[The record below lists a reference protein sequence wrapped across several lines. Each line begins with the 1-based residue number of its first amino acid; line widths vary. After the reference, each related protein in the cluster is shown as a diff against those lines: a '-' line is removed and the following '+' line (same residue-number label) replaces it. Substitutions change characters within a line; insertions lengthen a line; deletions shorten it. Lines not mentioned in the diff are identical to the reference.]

1 MSITFGYARTS
12 WHDQSLL
19 SQITALEESD
29 YTFERIYTD
38 EAVDGN
44 MPCLERDGFSRLFDA
59 VRNGDVVVTWWFDR
73 IGRDYLDSKTT
84 ATALLNK
91 GVTIKTINQ
100 GLELKYDLSGTAAA
114 IQHNMQV
121 DILLSMLAGFAAAD
135 KANRRASQ
143 DAGRLALRQSGAV
156 NKKGE
161 SWTEAFRGKRANSGK
176 NEGLHECI
184 AEELGLENPLS
195 IRKIAEKLG
204 CNPSTVQAVKK
215 KLQAANQ

>member
-12 WHDQSLL
+12 DKTQSLL
-19 SQITALEESD
+19 SQTTALNESSF
-29 YTFERIYTD
+29 TFERIYTD

-44 MPCLERDGFSRLFDA
+44 TPCLERNGFGRLFDA
-59 VRNGDVVVTWWFDR
+59 ARSGDVVVTWWFDR
-73 IGRDYLDSKTT
+73 IGRDYLDSKET
-84 ATALLNK
+84 ATALLSK
-91 GVTIKTINQ
+91 GITIKTINQ
-100 GLELKYDLSGTAAA
+100 NLELYYDLSGTPEA

-143 DAGRLALRQSGAV
+143 DAGRLALRQKGAV

-161 SWTEAFRGKRANSGK
+161 TWAEAFKGKRANSGK
-176 NEGLHECI
+176 NAGLHERI
-184 AEELGLENPLS
+184 AEELGLEKPLS

-204 CNPSTVQAVKK
+204 CNPSTVQTVKR
-215 KLQAANQ
+215 KLNS